1 MTAEDYKYI
10 DVSAMGKLC
19 EPYPLRS
26 DGARRV
32 LRREDIAAAYEASCA
47 IRGVE
52 VPTIDGMAV
61 MLDSRRLSLDDTRNG
76 KDYRLWTNAV
86 VGIANCFTNPGYGI
100 VNLPYMIGG
109 MMSWKKFNKPSNEI
123 FSATHF
129 LLTQSPSKSSA
140 SASLA
145 EKLKVGDRRFAVGG
159 IGDFWRDAY
168 ECASFAYRHATFVY
182 DFAKRTTI
190 KYDDDGE
197 VIEDST
203 TQTNDKPFFSI
214 SFNDKG
220 GLYTNTTASVESISI
235 DITHEYWATHVRRVL
250 AWPIYTYAKSD
261 NGGYTPLTVA
271 DSALYECSFVGSFTP
286 FEELGIKHLRRYALP
301 NALCRWEKLRDIA
314 RLYGVYSI
322 AGENANVNGYLAEI
336 VPIVELNLPWPNRF
350 SD

>member
-10 DVSAMGKLC
+10 DVSELGKLC

-52 VPTIDGMAV
+52 VPTTDGMAV
-61 MLDSRRLSLDDTRNG
+61 MLDSRRLSLDDTQNG
-76 KDYRLWTNAV
+76 KDYRLWTDAV
-86 VGIANCFTNPGYGI
+86 VGIANCFTNSVYGI
-100 VNLPYMIGG
+100 VNLPYMTGG
-109 MMSWKKFNKPSNEI
+109 MMSWKKFNKPPNEI
-123 FSATHF
+123 FSAIHF
-129 LLTQSPSKSSA
+129 LLCQSLSKSSA
-140 SASLA
+140 SASLS
-145 EKLKVGDRRFAVGG
+145 EKLKVGDRQFAIGG

-168 ECASFAYRHATFVY
+168 ECASFANRHAAFVY
-182 DFAKRTTI
+182 TESERTTI

-197 VIEDST
+197 VIENLT
-203 TQTNDKPFFSI
+203 TQTNDKPFFTI
-214 SFNDKG
+214 RFNDKG
-220 GLYTNTTASVESISI
+220 GLSTNITASVGSIYI

-261 NGGYTPLTVA
+261 NAGYTPLTVA

-286 FEELGIKHLRRYALP
+286 FVENGVKHLRRYALP
-301 NALCRWEKLRDIA
+301 DSLCKWEKLRDIA

-322 AGENANVNGYLAEI
+322 TGENAYVNGYLAEI
-336 VPIVELNLPWPNRF
+336 VPIIELNLPWPNRF